1 MHTIDA
7 ILVHKPYVGGGFKLI
22 TTRQNQ
28 TQQYPHSIHK
38 NTHGHYSQQNSQD
51 KNNFVNICCLFPLY
65 TEVCDFTTK
74 LERLVYWN
82 KRSNFWPRIKQ
93 RMQF

>member
-7 ILVHKPYVGGGFKLI
+7 ILVHKPYMGGGFKLI

-38 NTHGHYSQQNSQD
+38 KHMAITANETL
-51 KNNFVNICCLFPLY
+51 K
-65 TEVCDFTTK
+65 T
-74 LERLVYWN
+74 
-82 KRSNFWPRIKQ
+82 RIILST
-93 RMQF
+93 